1 MDRTKISTLAVA
13 LSLSI
18 GLSSYTSTAVRAQSS
33 NDDSESE
40 QWYTFSQKH
49 MECSP
54 LPDQGF
60 TMPSDFANEL
70 RQQGIPMRM
79 MVQGPNGNA
88 LPKGVVVYTAS
99 DSKGHEVAFFLFIK
113 SKERCEFISSYMK

>member
-1 MDRTKISTLAVA
+1 MNTNTIRLAAA
-13 LSLSI
+13 LALSI
-18 GLSSYTSTAVRAQSS
+18 GLSSYASTAVRAQDTDA
-33 NDDSESE
+33 DDEN

-49 MECSP
+49 MECNP
-54 LPDQGF
+54 LLDQGF
-60 TMPSDFANEL
+60 VMPSDFANEL